1 MMTNIEGYPVM
12 ISKLLPADLRVLQKI
27 YLPQVLEDTAAN
39 TVVNGTGAVNQVSNH
54 ESQRWNNPEL
64 FTKWNKVISEAP
76 YIQTYLD
83 SFFFQFP
90 YNVEVDTWYNVY
102 KKNDHQQL
110 HDHLTTNVPAFS
122 CVVVLKQPNQQAGQL
137 NFRAPSL
144 SNHLKYLELDP
155 QNQFPNVFKPTM
167 EDGSVIIFPSCL
179 EHFVSYNQ
187 TDEQRVIFSS
197 NVTITREDK
206 LYGTE

>member
-12 ISKLLPADLRVLQKI
+12 ISKLQPADLRVLQKI
-27 YLPQVLEDTAAN
+27 YLPQVLEDTKAN
-39 TVVNGTGAVNQVSNH
+39 TVEQAPGAVNQISNH
-54 ESQRWNNPEL
+54 ESQRWNDPEF

-155 QNQFPNVFKPTM
+155 HNQFPNVFKPTM
-167 EDGSVIIFPSCL
+167 EDGTVIIFPSCL
-179 EHFVSYNQ
+179 ESDRRTKSYIFIKCYNNKRRQ
-187 TDEQRVIFSS
+187 VIWHR
-197 NVTITREDK
+197 ID
-206 LYGTE
+206 YQ

>member
-12 ISKLLPADLRVLQKI
+12 ISKLQPADLRVLQKI
-27 YLPQVLEDTAAN
+27 YLPQVLEDTKAN
-39 TVVNGTGAVNQVSNH
+39 TVEQAPGAVNQISNH
-54 ESQRWNNPEL
+54 ESQRWNDPEF

-155 QNQFPNVFKPTM
+155 HNQFPNVFKPTM
-167 EDGSVIIFPSCL
+167 EDGTIIIFPSCF